1 MSFKPHRNKYHSTPT
16 YVEIE
21 TTIMCNA
28 TCWFCPQKNS
38 LRTPKYMQDKVWKK
52 IIDDTRNIGA
62 IYRPFLLNEPFADK
76 RMPEIVK
83 YIKQDPT
90 AKVEFNTN
98 ASMLTPK
105 VTDQLIEIGV
115 DVMRFSIDG
124 FYRETFD
131 ESRGISY
138 DKVYEHVAYFLAQC
152 KKSNQD
158 IHTEIR
164 MIRLPNTEN
173 EQIEFKKYWGKH
185 TPDSIIFTDLYSYPW
200 EGQTSS
206 TNLPCLKIEKEL
218 FFYVDG
224 TATLC
229 CWDSIGRQIIGDV
242 NKQHALDIWNGEEI
256 NRCRDLLDRGERSQ
270 LNLCSRCDAYT
281 GIDFSEWQG
290 FEYSEENLATNS
302 ASVDKLKKQK
312 YFELKPEAYKKT
324 DEPEKQDS
332 LG

>member
-1 MSFKPHRNKYHSTPT
+1 MSFKPRRNTYKPVPT

-28 TCWFCPQKNS
+28 SCWFCPQKNS
-38 LRTPKYMQDKVWKK
+38 LRTPKYMEDKVWKK

-76 RMPEIVK
+76 RMTEIVS

-105 VTDQLIEIGV
+105 VSDQLIALGV

-138 DKVYEHVAYFLAQC
+138 DKVYKHVAYFLQQC
-152 KKSNQD
+152 KKSKRD
-158 IHTEIR
+158 IATEVR
-164 MIRLPNTEN
+164 MIKLPNTEN
-173 EQIEFKKYWGKH
+173 EQIKFKEYWEKH
-185 TPDSIIFTDLYSYPW
+185 QPDNIIFTDLYSYPW
-200 EGQTSS
+200 EEQSGP

-229 CWDSIGRQIIGDV
+229 CWDSIGRQIIGDIKTE
-242 NKQHALDIWNGEEI
+242 NALDIWNGVEM
-256 NRCRDLLDRGERSQ
+256 NRCRNLLDKGEREK

-281 GIDFSEWQG
+281 GTDFSEWAG
-290 FEYSEENLATNS
+290 FEYDPNQKNIVSKSIEQ
-302 ASVDKLKKQK
+302 KQK
-312 YFELKPEAYKKT
+312 YFELKPEKY
-324 DEPEKQDS
+324 EKS
-332 LG
+332 GVLEK